1 MLGALMYLFLWIS
14 FAISRRVWFR
24 WSVDGTSNLPPR
36 RQTGMILAS
45 NHLDWTDIH
54 VIGASLPLAYRPSWI
69 AKSEIF
75 KNPIVV
81 WWLRQM
87 QVIPIQRG
95 KRDTAALN
103 DAIHALQQGA
113 VVVIFPEGHRSRTGG
128 LQPGRGGAVRLSLAS
143 GCPIVPVAL
152 QGTEHGPRGA
162 LSRKPIHVHFGEPYY
177 PKTEDPSLPK
187 EHMDQ
192 LTEEMMLHIATILPA
207 QYQGVYHQH
216 ILAQSN
222 SMAE

>member
-1 MLGALMYLFLWIS
+1 MLGALMYLFLWVS
-14 FAISRRVWFR
+14 FAISRRLWFR
-24 WSVDGTSNLPPR
+24 WSVSGVSNLPPR
-36 RQTGMILAS
+36 HQMGMILAS

-75 KNPIVV
+75 RNPIVK
-81 WWLRQM
+81 WWLYQM

-95 KRDTAALN
+95 KRDTAAL
-103 DAIHALQQGA
+103 DEAVHALKQGA

-128 LQPGRGGAVRLSLAS
+128 LQHGRGGAVRLAIAS

-152 QGTEHGPRGA
+152 HGTEHGPRGA

-177 PKTEDPSLPK
+177 PKAEDAALPK
-187 EHMDQ
+187 DRMDQ
-192 LTEEMMLHIATILPA
+192 LTEEMMLHIATILPE
-207 QYQGVYHQH
+207 QYQGVYHQRM
-216 ILAQSN
+216 LEQS
-222 SMAE
+222 SPVAE